1 LESGF
6 IGCELKSRQVHRIK
20 PTPNAKGIFF
30 QHALYNENV
39 ILVYDD
45 ISLRFIGQAPES

>member
-6 IGCELKSRQVHRIK
+6 IGCEPKSRQVYRIK

-39 ILVYDD
+39 FLVYDY
-45 ISLRFIGQAPES
+45 ISLRFIGKAPET